1 MGERPTFPGEHVA
14 LMLLSRLSISARF
27 LLVLAVGVAF
37 QAGLSAVSL
46 VNLKASMVTDRVSE
60 VRHLVDAA
68 YGVTAFYHE
77 QAARGAMSDLAARK
91 AAADAV
97 RAMHYDGGNYFFI
110 WTLDGV
116 GVAHGAQ
123 PALEGRSFIGSPD
136 ALANPVVAT
145 MVARLVRVA
154 RSPAKEGVTTY
165 RIPRQGGSK
174 PLGKIAYSRLFE
186 PWGWSIGTG
195 AYTDDIDD
203 AFRLQAIRDVAE
215 FVAMIAVAGLLSRVI
230 GRDMVRAMDRLSR
243 RVAGVADGQLDG
255 PVPDTGRRDEIGV
268 IARALLVL
276 RDTSREAAELRL
288 DHLTDL
294 PTRRL
299 LMDRI
304 RQVAAR
310 GGGWSALLL
319 IDLDRFKG
327 LNDRHG
333 HDAGD
338 LLLREVARRLLAGV
352 RAGDTVA
359 RLGGD
364 EFVVVLV
371 DVAATQGEASV
382 AVEAI
387 CQQLSA
393 GLAQPYRLGRVVH
406 DGSASIGV
414 ALFSGDG
421 FSADALLKQA
431 DLAMYRSK
439 GSGSGL
445 VRFFDPDMERAV
457 HEHALRE
464 RELRQAVADGQFV
477 LHYQPQIDRDGTL
490 RGAEALIRW
499 EHPGRGLMPPDDF
512 IGLAEETGLI
522 LPLGRWALETACRQL
537 ALWAARPETAGL
549 TLAVNVSARQFEQP
563 DFAGQVR
570 AILRDAGA
578 DPRRLT
584 LELTE
589 SLLAS
594 NVEAMRER
602 IRDLKSVG
610 VAFALDDFGIGYSS
624 LSLLKSLPLDQ
635 LKIDRSFVR
644 HMLTDTIDMAIANM
658 VVALART
665 LDLEVVAEGVETQ
678 EQWDVLAVL
687 GCHYGQGYL
696 FSRPLPL
703 DRFERFASRQGRLR
717 EPVEM
722 TGAGS

>member
-1 MGERPTFPGEHVA
+1 
-14 LMLLSRLSISARF
+14 MLLSRLSISARF
-27 LLVLAVGVAF
+27 LLVLAVGLVF

-46 VNLKASMVTDRVSE
+46 VNLRRSMVADRVTE
-60 VRHLVDAA
+60 VRHLVDVACSIVA
-68 YGVTAFYHE
+68 LYHDE
-77 QAARGAMSDLAARK
+77 AARGAMTDQAARK

-97 RAMHYDGGNYFFI
+97 RAMHYGDGNYFSV

-116 GVAHGAQ
+116 SIAHGAQ
-123 PALEGRSFIGSPD
+123 PALEGRSFIGSVD
-136 ALANPVVAT
+136 AQKNPVVAT
-145 MVARLVRVA
+145 MVARLVKVV
-154 RSPAKEGVTTY
+154 RSPAGEGITTY
-165 RIPRQGGSK
+165 RIPRKGQTE
-174 PLGKIAYSRLFE
+174 PLGKTTYARLFE
-186 PWGWSIGTG
+186 PWGWSIATG
-195 AYTDDIDD
+195 VYTDDIND
-203 AFRLQAIRDVAE
+203 AFLLQAIRHVAE
-215 FVAMIAVAGLLSRVI
+215 FVAMITAAGLLSRVI
-230 GRDMVRAMDRLSR
+230 GRDMVRAMNRLSH
-243 RVAGVADGQLDG
+243 RVASVADGKLDG
-255 PVPDTGRRDEIGV
+255 PVPEIGRRDEIGV

-304 RQVAAR
+304 RQVSAR

-371 DVAATQGEASV
+371 DVADTQDDATV
-382 AVEAI
+382 TVEAI
-387 CQQLSA
+387 CQQISA
-393 GLAQPYRLGRVVH
+393 ALAQPYHLGRIVH
-406 DGSASIGV
+406 DGAASIGV
-414 ALFSGDG
+414 TLFSGEG
-421 FSADALLKQA
+421 SAADALLKQA

-445 VRFFDPDMERAV
+445 VRFFGPDMERAV

-464 RELRQAVADGQFV
+464 RELRQAVAEGQFV
-477 LHYQPQIDRDGTL
+477 LHYQPQVDQGGTL

-499 EHPGRGLMPPDDF
+499 QHPSRGLVPPDDF

-549 TLAVNVSARQFEQP
+549 MLAVNVSARQFEQP

-570 AILRDAGA
+570 AILHEAGA

-594 NVEAMRER
+594 NVETMREK
-602 IRDLKSVG
+602 ISDLKSEG
-610 VAFALDDFGIGYSS
+610 VSFALDDFGIGYSS
-624 LSLLKSLPLDQ
+624 LNLLKSLPLDQ

-644 HMLTDTIDMAIANM
+644 TMLTDRIDAAIANM
-658 VVALART
+658 VIALAQT
-665 LDLEVVAEGVETQ
+665 LGLEIVAEGVETR
-678 EQWDVLAVL
+678 EQWDVLARS

-703 DRFERFASRQGRLR
+703 DRFEQFAARPSRACTPL
-717 EPVEM
+717 EAV
-722 TGAGS
+722 GAR

>member
-1 MGERPTFPGEHVA
+1 MF
-14 LMLLSRLSISARF
+14 LSRLSISTRF
-27 LLVLAVGVAF
+27 LLVLALGVVF

-46 VNLKASMVTDRVSE
+46 VHLRTSMVSDRINE

-68 YGVTAFYHE
+68 YSVTAFYHD
-77 QAARGAMSDLAARK
+77 QAASGVITDLAARK
-91 AAADAV
+91 AASDAV
-97 RAMHYDGGNYFFI
+97 RAMHYDNGNYFFI
-110 WTLDGV
+110 WDLNGF

-123 PALEGRSFIGSPD
+123 PALEGKSFIDSPD
-136 ALANPVVAT
+136 ALNNPVVAT
-145 MVARLVRVA
+145 MVTRLIKVA

-165 RIPRQGGSK
+165 LIPKKGQTQ

-203 AFRLQAIRDVAE
+203 AFLAQAIRDVAE
-215 FVAMIAVAGLLSRVI
+215 FIGMIAAAGLLSRFI
-230 GRDMVRAMDRLSR
+230 GRDMVQAMNRLSK
-243 RVAGVADGQLDG
+243 RVASVADGKLDG
-255 PVPDTGRRDEIGV
+255 PVPDIERRDEIGV

-304 RQVAAR
+304 RQVGAR
-310 GGGWSALLL
+310 RGDWSALLL
-319 IDLDRFKG
+319 IDLDRFKI

-338 LLLREVARRLLAGV
+338 MLLREVAQRLLASV

-371 DVAATQGEASV
+371 EVAATEKDATV
-382 AVEAI
+382 AVEGI
-387 CQQLSA
+387 CQQISA
-393 GLAQPYRLGRVVH
+393 ALAQSYHLDRIVH

-414 ALFSGDG
+414 TLFSGEG
-421 FSADALLKQA
+421 FAVDALLKQA
-431 DLAMYRSK
+431 DLAMYRAK

-445 VRFFDPDMERAV
+445 VRFFDPNMERAV
-457 HEHALRE
+457 HEHSLRE
-464 RELRQAVADGQFV
+464 KELREAVAAGQFV
-477 LHYQPQIDRDGTL
+477 LHYQPQIGPDGTL
-490 RGAEALIRW
+490 MGAEALIRW
-499 EHPGRGLMPPDDF
+499 EHPSRGLVPPDDF
-512 IGLAEETGLI
+512 VPLAEETGLI

-537 ALWAARPETAGL
+537 AFWAVQPGMAGL
-549 TLAVNVSARQFEQP
+549 MLAVNVSARQFEQP
-563 DFAGQVR
+563 DFADQVR
-570 AILRDAGA
+570 TIMHDAGA

-589 SLLAS
+589 SLLARD
-594 NVEAMRER
+594 VDAMREK
-602 IRDLKSVG
+602 ISDLKFEG
-610 VAFALDDFGIGYSS
+610 VSFALDDFGIGYSS

-644 HMLTDTIDMAIANM
+644 HMLIDKIDAAIANM
-658 VVALART
+658 VVALAQT

-678 EQWDVLAVL
+678 EQWDVLAKS
-687 GCHYGQGYL
+687 GCHYGQGYF
-696 FSRPLPL
+696 FSRLTSPH
-703 DRFERFASRQGRLR
+703 RVIRVKS
-717 EPVEM
+717 
-722 TGAGS
+722 

>member
-1 MGERPTFPGEHVA
+1 
-14 LMLLSRLSISARF
+14 MLLSRLSISARF
-27 LLVLAVGVAF
+27 LLVLAVGLVF

-46 VNLKASMVTDRVSE
+46 VNLKRSMMADRVTE
-60 VRHLVDAA
+60 VRHLVDVA
-68 YGVTAFYHE
+68 YSIVAFYHDE
-77 QAARGAMSDLAARK
+77 AARGAMTDQAARK

-97 RAMHYDGGNYFFI
+97 RAMHYGDGNYFSV

-116 GVAHGAQ
+116 SIAHGAQ
-123 PALEGRSFIGSPD
+123 PALEGRSFIGSVD
-136 ALANPVVAT
+136 AQKNPVVAT
-145 MVARLVRVA
+145 MVARLVKVV
-154 RSPAKEGVTTY
+154 RSPAGEGITTY
-165 RIPRQGGSK
+165 RIPRKGQTE
-174 PLGKIAYSRLFE
+174 PLGKTTYARLFE
-186 PWGWSIGTG
+186 PWGWSIATG
-195 AYTDDIDD
+195 VYADDIDD
-203 AFRLQAIRDVAE
+203 AFLLQAIRHVAE
-215 FVAMIAVAGLLSRVI
+215 FVAMITAAGLLSRVI
-230 GRDMVRAMDRLSR
+230 GRDMVRAMNRLSHC
-243 RVAGVADGQLDG
+243 VASVADGKLDG
-255 PVPDTGRRDEIGV
+255 PVPEIGRRDEIGV

-276 RDTSREAAELRL
+276 RDTSREVAELRL

-393 GLAQPYRLGRVVH
+393 ALAQPYRLGRIVH
-406 DGSASIGV
+406 DGAASIGV
-414 ALFSGDG
+414 TLFSGEG
-421 FSADALLKQA
+421 SAADALLKQA

-439 GSGSGL
+439 SSGSGL
-445 VRFFDPDMERAV
+445 VRFFGPDMERAV
-457 HEHALRE
+457 HEQALRE
-464 RELRQAVADGQFV
+464 KELRQAVAEGQFV
-477 LHYQPQIDRDGTL
+477 LHYQPQVDQGGTL

-499 EHPGRGLMPPDDF
+499 QHPSRGLVPPDDF

-549 TLAVNVSARQFEQP
+549 MLAVNVSARQFEQP

-570 AILRDAGA
+570 AILHEAGA

-594 NVEAMRER
+594 NVEAMREK
-602 IRDLKSVG
+602 ISDLKSEG
-610 VAFALDDFGIGYSS
+610 VSFALDDFGIGYSS
-624 LSLLKSLPLDQ
+624 LNLLKSLPLDQ

-644 HMLTDTIDMAIANM
+644 TMLTDRIDAAIANM
-658 VVALART
+658 VIALAQT
-665 LDLEVVAEGVETQ
+665 LGLEIVAEGVETR
-678 EQWDVLAVL
+678 EQWDALVRS

-703 DRFERFASRQGRLR
+703 DRFEQFAARLSRACMPL
-717 EPVEM
+717 EAV
-722 TGAGS
+722 GAR

>member
-1 MGERPTFPGEHVA
+1 
-14 LMLLSRLSISARF
+14 MLLSRLSISARF
-27 LLVLAVGVAF
+27 LLVLAVGLVF

-46 VNLKASMVTDRVSE
+46 VNLRRSMVADRVTE
-60 VRHLVDAA
+60 VRHLVDVACSI
-68 YGVTAFYHE
+68 VAFYHDE
-77 QAARGAMSDLAARK
+77 AARGAMTDQAARK

-97 RAMHYDGGNYFFI
+97 RAMHYGDGNYFSV

-116 GVAHGAQ
+116 SIAHGAQ
-123 PALEGRSFIGSPD
+123 PALEGRSFIGSVD
-136 ALANPVVAT
+136 AQKNPVVAT
-145 MVARLVRVA
+145 MVARLVKVV
-154 RSPAKEGVTTY
+154 RSPAGEGITTY
-165 RIPRQGGSK
+165 RIPRKGQTE
-174 PLGKIAYSRLFE
+174 PLGKTTYARLFE
-186 PWGWSIGTG
+186 PWGWSIATG
-195 AYTDDIDD
+195 VYTDDIDD
-203 AFRLQAIRDVAE
+203 AFLLQAIRHVAE
-215 FVAMIAVAGLLSRVI
+215 FVAMITAAGLLSRVI
-230 GRDMVRAMDRLSR
+230 GRDMVRAMNRLSH
-243 RVAGVADGQLDG
+243 RVASVADGKLDG
-255 PVPDTGRRDEIGV
+255 PVPEIGRRDEIGV

-304 RQVAAR
+304 RQVSAR

-371 DVAATQGEASV
+371 DVADTQDDATV
-382 AVEAI
+382 TVEAI
-387 CQQLSA
+387 CQQISA
-393 GLAQPYRLGRVVH
+393 ALAQPYHLGRIVH
-406 DGSASIGV
+406 DGAASIGV
-414 ALFSGDG
+414 TLFSGEG
-421 FSADALLKQA
+421 SAADALLKQA

-439 GSGSGL
+439 SSGSGL
-445 VRFFDPDMERAV
+445 VRFFGPDMERAV
-457 HEHALRE
+457 HEQALRE
-464 RELRQAVADGQFV
+464 KELRQAVAEGQFV
-477 LHYQPQIDRDGTL
+477 LHYQPQVDQGGTL

-499 EHPGRGLMPPDDF
+499 QHPSRGLVPPDDF

-549 TLAVNVSARQFEQP
+549 MLAVNVSARQFEQP

-570 AILRDAGA
+570 AILHEAGA

-594 NVEAMRER
+594 NVEAMREK
-602 IRDLKSVG
+602 ISDLKSEG
-610 VAFALDDFGIGYSS
+610 VSFALDDFGIGYSS
-624 LSLLKSLPLDQ
+624 LNLLKSLPLDQ

-644 HMLTDTIDMAIANM
+644 TMLTDRIDAAIANM
-658 VVALART
+658 VIALAQT
-665 LDLEVVAEGVETQ
+665 LGLEIVAEGVETR
-678 EQWDVLAVL
+678 EQWDALVRS

-703 DRFERFASRQGRLR
+703 DRFEQFAARLSRACTPL
-717 EPVEM
+717 EAV
-722 TGAGS
+722 GAR